1 MKILIVP
8 EPTEVEREALLAALR
23 EPENGPAASVWQ
35 ETALREGVGAEE
47 LAGYR
52 RS

>member
-1 MKILIVP
+1 MP
-8 EPTEVEREALLAALR
+8 APTEAERKALLAALR
-23 EPENGPAASVWQ
+23 EPENGPAASAWHQ
-35 ETALREGVGAEE
+35 AALREGVAVEE

>member
-1 MKILIVP
+1 MP
-8 EPTEVEREALLAALR
+8 APTEAERKALLAAAR
-23 EPENGPAASVWQ
+23 EPENGFAASAWHQ
-35 ETALREGVGAEE
+35 AALREGVGAEE

>member
-1 MKILIVP
+1 MKILIAP
-8 EPTEVEREALLAALR
+8 EPIEGEREALLAALR
-23 EPENGPAASVWQ
+23 EPECGAPASVWQ